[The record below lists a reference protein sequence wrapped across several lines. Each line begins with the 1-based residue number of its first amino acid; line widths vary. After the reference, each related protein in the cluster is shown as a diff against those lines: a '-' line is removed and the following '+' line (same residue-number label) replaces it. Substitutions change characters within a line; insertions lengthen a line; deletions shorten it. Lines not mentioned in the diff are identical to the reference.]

1 MNYSIHIFSQIVKSM
16 IIWNACSTPTNANWI
31 AAIFKSIFSTY
42 PIKHCWT
49 GHETRGGVH
58 TRKVTNPSQ
67 RQPVMVTLESPVNLI
82 SRFLDYEG
90 EPAQADQL
98 VHSNPK
104 PPNQSTFIIFVF
116 LKIGAN

>member
-1 MNYSIHIFSQIVKSM
+1 
-16 IIWNACSTPTNANWI
+16 
-31 AAIFKSIFSTY
+31 
-42 PIKHCWT
+42 
-49 GHETRGGVH
+49 
-58 TRKVTNPSQ
+58 
-67 RQPVMVTLESPVNLI
+67 MVTLESPVNPI

-116 LKIGAN
+116 LKMGAN

>member
-1 MNYSIHIFSQIVKSM
+1 MF
-16 IIWNACSTPTNANWI
+16 A
-31 AAIFKSIFSTY
+31 
-42 PIKHCWT
+42 
-49 GHETRGGVH
+49 VH
-58 TRKVTNPSQ
+58 QLMQTELQQSLNPSSPLIQLSTAEQVMRREVGYTLERSPIHQ
-67 RQPVMVTLESPVNLI
+67 RQPVMVTLESPVNPI